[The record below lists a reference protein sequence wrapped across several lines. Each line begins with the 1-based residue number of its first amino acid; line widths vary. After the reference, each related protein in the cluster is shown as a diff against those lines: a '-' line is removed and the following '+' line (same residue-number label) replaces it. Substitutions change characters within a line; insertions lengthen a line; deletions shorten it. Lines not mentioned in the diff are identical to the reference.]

1 MRTIAKT
8 LTWRIVGSS
17 STFAIA
23 FIITGEV
30 GISSGIVFV
39 QMIVN
44 TILYYLHEKVWIK
57 ING

>member
-1 MRTIAKT
+1 MRTLAKT